1 MNLFYV
7 YFIFVHATVQY
18 YILSNFFSG
27 VNKSADEVLNNVIN
41 IVRKNIGPVAAFK
54 LAVLVPKLP
63 KTRAGKIARNTVALM
78 AAGQPFKVSN
88 TQQGLV
94 FGVTNIK
101 QLIFYAF
108 YALKLG

>member
-1 MNLFYV
+1 M
-7 YFIFVHATVQY
+7 
-18 YILSNFFSG
+18 SNFFSG

-94 FGVTNIK
+94 FGVTNK

-108 YALKLG
+108 NALKLG